1 MGDLS
6 HELQVCVQQAIET
19 HSPIEIRGGNSKRFY
34 GREVMATPLDV
45 AGHSGIISYEPT
57 ELVVT
62 VRAGTPLIELESV
75 LAEQGQMLPFE
86 PPAFDDA
93 ATIGG
98 TIACNLSGPRRPY
111 TGAARDFVLGTRILN
126 GKGDILHFGG
136 EVMKNVAGYDLS
148 RLMAGAMGT
157 LGILLD
163 VSLKVLPKPEAEIT
177 LVQNG
182 LSAEQALQ
190 QCHALGRQ
198 PLPISASTFCR
209 DQLSL
214 RLSGTRRGVEAAMEY
229 IGGKKITDDEGDAF
243 WPAIKNHKYDF
254 FRDERPLWRLSLPA
268 TTAPLACD
276 SEVLYEWGGA
286 QRWIHSEKPA
296 EEIFAEAKRHGGH
309 ATAYRRQADREQVFQ
324 PLGAGLR
331 TLHHNLK
338 RSIDPHGILNPGR
351 LYADL

>member
-6 HELQVCVQQAIET
+6 HELQLRVQQAIEEC
-19 HSPIEIRGGNSKRFY
+19 SPIEIRGGNSKRFY

-62 VRAGTPLIELESV
+62 VRAGTPLAELEAV

-111 TGAARDFVLGTRILN
+111 AGAARDFVLGARILN
-126 GKGDILHFGG
+126 GKGEILHFGG

-163 VSLKVLPKPEAEIT
+163 VSLKVLPRPEVEIT
-177 LVQNG
+177 LVHSG
-182 LSAEQALQ
+182 LNAEEALQ
-190 QCHALGRQ
+190 QCHAFGRQ
-198 PLPISASTFCR
+198 PLPVSAIAFCR
-209 DQLSL
+209 EQLSL
-214 RLSGTRRGVEAAMEY
+214 RLSGTRRGVEAAVDV
-229 IGGKKITDDEGDAF
+229 IGGEQISQDESDAF
-243 WPAIKNHKYDF
+243 WQAIKNHKHDF
-254 FRDERPLWRLSLPA
+254 FSDERPLWRLSLPA
-268 TTAPLACD
+268 TTPPLPCD
-276 SEVLYEWGGA
+276 SEVLYEWGGV

-296 EEIFAEAKRHGGH
+296 EAIFALVKEYGGH

-324 PLGAGLR
+324 PLDDGLR
-331 TLHHNLK
+331 KLHHNLK
-338 RSIDPHGILNPGR
+338 RATDPHGILNPGR
-351 LYADL
+351 LYAGL